1 MKIQPQFALS
11 SPVVI
16 RVKSLGMSSPLAQP
30 SATEFLLRWRESQRV
45 CRVRGSRPGFAR
57 PALVRAG
64 GRA

>member
-1 MKIQPQFALS
+1 MKIYPQFAIS
-11 SPVVI
+11 SPVVL
-16 RVKSLGMSSPLAQP
+16 RLKTPVPVPSLARP